1 VFSNALIQIGFY
13 SLVVTAV
20 SVPLGLYMAR
30 VFAGERTFFDPVLL
44 PVERLIYRL
53 CGVRPGT
60 EQTWVEYT
68 VSVLLF
74 SIVGMVSLYLLQRL
88 QYFLPFNPQGFA
100 GVEPGLAFNTASSF
114 TTNTN
119 WQAYSGES
127 TMSYLTQMA
136 GLAFHNFVSA
146 AAGLAIAVA
155 VIRGFAR
162 QSVRTLG
169 NFWYDLVRSTLW
181 ILLPIC
187 LVFALVLVWQG
198 VPDNLSP
205 YTQVKTIEKGT
216 QTIAQGPV
224 ASQIAIKQLG
234 TNGGGFF
241 NANSAHPYENPTP
254 LTNFLEMMALII
266 LGAALPHT
274 FGKMVGD
281 KRQGWALYAT
291 MGLLF
296 LGAVTVCTWAEQSGN
311 PQFAKIGINQT
322 ASATQSGGN
331 MEGKEVRF
339 GIVNSSI
346 WATATTDA
354 SNGSVNAMHDS
365 FTPLGG
371 LVPLFD
377 LHLGEVVFGGVGT
390 GLAGMIVMAIL
401 TVFIAGLMVGRTP
414 EYLGK
419 KIQAKEMKLAM
430 LYILVYAAI
439 ILLPTAVAVVNKGA
453 LSSLANSGPHG
464 FSEILYAFSS
474 CAANNG
480 SAFAGLNANTMFYNV
495 LLGAVML
502 LGRFGTMIPVLAIAG
517 SVVEKKA
524 VPASVGT
531 FPTNGVIFVILLSAV
546 VLIVGALTFFAT
558 WSLGPIV
565 EHFAMLAGKLY

>member
-1 VFSNALIQIGFY
+1 MFSNAFVQIGFFA
-13 SLVVTAV
+13 LVVTAV
-20 SVPLGLYMAR
+20 SMPLGLYMAR
-30 VFAGERTFFDPVLL
+30 VFAGERTFMDPVLL

-53 CGVRPGT
+53 CGVQPAT

-68 VSVLLF
+68 ISLLLF
-74 SIVGMVSLYLLQRL
+74 SVVGMLLLYGLERL
-88 QYFLPFNPQGFA
+88 QYFLPFNPQAFT
-100 GVEPGLAFNTASSF
+100 GVEPGLAFNTAASF

-136 GLAFHNFVSA
+136 GLAFHNFMSA
-146 AAGLAIAVA
+146 AAGLAIAIA

-162 QSVRTLG
+162 RGGRTLG

-181 ILLPIC
+181 VLLPVCII
-187 LVFALVLVWQG
+187 FALVLIWQG
-198 VPDNLSP
+198 VPQNLSP

-216 QTIAQGPV
+216 QSIAQGPV

-241 NANSAHPYENPTP
+241 NANSAHPFENPTP
-254 LTNFLEMMALII
+254 LTNFLEMLAIFAI
-266 LGAALPHT
+266 GAGLPHT

-281 KRQGWALYAT
+281 KRQGWALYSA

-296 LGAVTVCTWAEQSGN
+296 LGAVIVCTYAEQRGN
-311 PQFAKIGINQT
+311 PQFAAMGINQT
-322 ASATQSGGN
+322 ASAQQSGGN

-339 GIVNSSI
+339 GIVNSAI

-371 LVPLFD
+371 LVPLFN

-390 GLAGMIVMAIL
+390 GLAGMIVMAVL

-419 KIQAKEMKLAM
+419 KIEAHEMKLAM
-430 LYILVYAAI
+430 LYILTFAAV
-439 ILLPTAVAVVNKGA
+439 ILLPTAVAVLNKGA
-453 LSSLANSGPHG
+453 LSSIANSGPHG
-464 FSEILYAFSS
+464 FSEILYAFTS

-495 LLGAVML
+495 VLGGVML
-502 LGRFGTMIPVLAIAG
+502 FGRFGTMIPVLGIAG
-517 SVVEKKA
+517 SLVAKKA
-524 VPASVGT
+524 VPVSAGT
-531 FPTNGVIFVILLSAV
+531 FPTNGTLFVILLAAV

-565 EHFAMLAGKLY
+565 EHLAMLSGKLF